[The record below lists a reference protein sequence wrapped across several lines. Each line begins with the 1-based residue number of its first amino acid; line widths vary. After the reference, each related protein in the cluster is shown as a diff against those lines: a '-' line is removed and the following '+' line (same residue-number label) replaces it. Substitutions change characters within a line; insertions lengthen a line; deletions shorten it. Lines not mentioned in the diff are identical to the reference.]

1 MKHRAEVMD
10 VILAEYNEELHI
22 KNEKQQSFETGE
34 ARGRKAAI
42 LTVLETWGIVSDELR
57 REIEE
62 EK

>member
-1 MKHRAEVMD
+1 MD

-22 KNEKQQSFETGE
+22 RSEKQRSFEAGEEVGE

-42 LTVLETWGIVSDELR
+42 LTVLETRGTVPDELR

>member
-22 KNEKQQSFETGE
+22 KSEKQQSYEAGE
-34 ARGRKAAI
+34 VNGRKAAI
-42 LTVLETWGIVSDELR
+42 LTVLETRGTVPDELR